1 MVSGRRLMRASL
13 DIPETAAE
21 MKTVLAR
28 QLDPNR
34 QELAVRDIMSTQII
48 TASPEDSV
56 LAAAKRMSENNISCV
71 VVTDDEMVIGILTD
85 KDILKG
91 IAGHDTEFHRLTI
104 GQRMSSPVELT
115 SPEQSVVTTG
125 QVMEA
130 KGIKR
135 LPVVD
140 GGAIVGVVTQ
150 TDIMRGLIS
159 ISPLGAVSDI
169 MSTHIAD
176 VDTGATIAEA
186 AQIMASKGISCLV
199 AMHHGEVTGILTEK
213 DLLRRVV
220 ALHKDPATTQVVDIM
235 SFPIVSVPPN
245 YSVLSAGKKMET
257 MRLHRLLV
265 MDNMRKVCGII
276 TQTDIMRAVRRE
288 LEHLGDRHPSFD
300 TEVRS
305 LIDRLIMDTGKLRDI
320 LLTADETPCETYAR

>member
-1 MVSGRRLMRASL
+1 MKASL
-13 DIPETAAE
+13 DSPETTAE
-21 MKTVLAR
+21 MKVVFPR
-28 QLDPNR
+28 QFDPNR

-56 LAAAKRMSENNISCV
+56 FAAAKRMSENSISCV

-85 KDILKG
+85 KDILNG
-91 IAGHDTEFHRLTI
+91 IAGHDTEFQRLKI
-104 GQRMSSPVELT
+104 SQRMSSPVELT
-115 SPEQSVVTTG
+115 SPEQSAIAAG
-125 QVMEA
+125 RVMET

-140 GGAIVGVVTQ
+140 GGVIVGVVTQ

-159 ISPLGAVSDI
+159 ISPLGAVSEI

-176 VDTGATIAEA
+176 VDTGVTIAEA
-186 AQIMASKGISCLV
+186 ARIMASKGISCLI

-220 ALHKDPATTQVVDIM
+220 ALHRDPSTTQVVDVM

-265 MDNMRKVCGII
+265 MDNARKVCGII

-288 LEHLGDRHPSFD
+288 LERLGERHPPFSAEIR
-300 TEVRS
+300 T
-305 LIDRLIMDTGKLRDI
+305 LIDHLVIDAAKLRNI
-320 LLTADETPCETYAR
+320 LLTADETARGTYAP